1 MPGHSSSAAPDL
13 PAAAVLLV
21 LLPASSLSPPA
32 AGPTFSAPDLAAL
45 QRRLGPAVQV
55 MQINEAAFPA
65 VVHSFAPEQLPTC
78 VLLHQGVEL
87 WRQPGLPTTA
97 GVAALDLVLQKA
109 GIGRICCSD

>member
-1 MPGHSSSAAPDL
+1 MPGYPPPAAPEL

-21 LLPASSLSPPA
+21 LLPASSFSTPA
-32 AGPTFSAPDLAAL
+32 AGPGFSASDLEAL
-45 QRRLGPAVQV
+45 QRRLGAAVQV

-87 WRQPGLPTTA
+87 WRQPGMPTPD
-97 GVAALDLVLQKA
+97 GVAALDLVLLQA
-109 GIGRICCSD
+109 GIS